1 MLAAP
6 GFQMPFIFTAPYLW
20 KTPSCQGEGAAR
32 GTRKAYSPA
41 SCR

>member
-6 GFQMPFIFTAPYLW
+6 GFQMPFILAPPYLW
-20 KTPSCQGEGAAR
+20 KTPSQGKGAGR

-41 SCR
+41 RCR